1 MKKVYNLKERYNK
14 SIDFLVKSAPPPCK
28 ILDLGTTNLLSK
40 LMIENGYNVINT
52 EGEDLDIEYDIVKN
66 IDFDLVTAFE
76 IFEHLMAP
84 LNILREIK
92 AEKLVASIPL
102 NLWFAKAYWNKDEE
116 WDRHYHEFEDRQF
129 DWLLKKAGWEIIL
142 SEKWIAPTK
151 QLGIRPILRRFT
163 PRYYIVYCVRK
174 KRLFC

>member
-1 MKKVYNLKERYNK
+1 MKKVYNFKDRYNK
-14 SIDFLVKSAPPPCK
+14 SLDFLTKSVPPPCK
-28 ILDLGTTNLLSK
+28 ILDLGKANLLSK

-66 IDFDLVTAFE
+66 TDVDLVTAFE
-76 IFEHLMAP
+76 IFEHLLAP
-84 LNILREIK
+84 LNILRAIK
-92 AEKLVASIPL
+92 AEKLIASIPL

-129 DWLLKKAGWEIIL
+129 DWLLKKAGWKIIE

-151 QLGIRPILRRFT
+151 QLGIRPIIRRFT

-174 KRLFC
+174 K

>member
-1 MKKVYNLKERYNK
+1 MKKVYNLKDRYNK
-14 SIDFLVKSAPPPCK
+14 SLNFLTKSVPPPCK
-28 ILDLGTTNLLSK
+28 ILDLGTANLLSE

-66 IDFDLVTAFE
+66 IDVDLVTAFE

-84 LNILREIK
+84 INILSEIK
-92 AEKLVASIPL
+92 TEKLVASIPL

-129 DWLLKKAGWEIIL
+129 NWLLKKAGWKIIK

-174 KRLFC
+174 K

>member
-1 MKKVYNLKERYNK
+1 MKKVYNLKDRYNK
-14 SIDFLVKSAPPPCK
+14 SLDFLTKSVPPPCK
-28 ILDLGTTNLLSK
+28 ILDLGTANLLSE

-66 IDFDLVTAFE
+66 IDVDLVTAFE

-84 LNILREIK
+84 INILSEIK
-92 AEKLVASIPL
+92 TEKLVASIPL

-129 DWLLKKAGWEIIL
+129 NWLLKKAGWKIIK

-174 KRLFC
+174 K